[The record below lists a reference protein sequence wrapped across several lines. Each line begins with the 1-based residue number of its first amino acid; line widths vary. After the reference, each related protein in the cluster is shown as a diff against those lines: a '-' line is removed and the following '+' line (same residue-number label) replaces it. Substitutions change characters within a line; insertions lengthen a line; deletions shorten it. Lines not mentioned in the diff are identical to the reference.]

1 MEEKK
6 YKILI
11 VEDEA
16 VFRLIYRGV
25 LESNNYQVFEAE
37 NGLQGWEMAQNE
49 QPDLILL
56 DLILPEL
63 SGFEV
68 LEKIRSHE
76 KTYNIPVIVF
86 SVMGNEDN
94 IEKAAELG
102 ANYYRVKGANSPTD
116 ILKEIGEV
124 LENSE

>member
-1 MEEKK
+1 MDEKK

-11 VEDEA
+11 IEDEA

-25 LESNNYQVFEAE
+25 LESHHYQVFEAE
-37 NGLQGWEMAQNE
+37 NGLIGWELAKAE

-68 LEKIRSHE
+68 LEKIRGHE
-76 KTYNIPVIVF
+76 RTYNIPVIVF
-86 SVMGNEDN
+86 SVMGNEEN
-94 IEKAAELG
+94 IDKATALG

-116 ILKEIGEV
+116 ILKEIDEV
-124 LENSE
+124 LKSTD